1 MLIHGVNSRREVSPP
16 EEAIT
21 TTRRPADSGAAPRR
35 SESFSDSV
43 ADSRRGDRFH
53 YVWAAV
59 QSLKLLDQ
67 QSELMQV
74 WVERAAGDP
83 VPGDEIIDL
92 AEYYGS
98 RDGVDRV
105 TVRQLKYSTKRAT
118 KGLGLSDLGPTFRK
132 FSQIEKRKYAAFRIP
147 ATARTEYAITSNR
160 PVGSSL
166 QNAIEQIVTGKP
178 ISTNSIASKLLGWLE
193 TDQRRGSDLLRRL
206 SFDGAGSEL
215 AALQAQLEVLT
226 AELTGEA
233 DSTVPSVL
241 LDQVS
246 RRATGE
252 VSGPIE
258 VSTVAMSF
266 GVMVEDLVPAPSLIP
281 PHHVAVPR
289 AAYRE
294 LADVILGGA
303 GPTIISAVGGAGK
316 TTFAASLTTLLEE
329 RAVVLIYDCFGN
341 GSYRAPDKPR
351 HRHRDGL
358 VQIASELA
366 ARALSAPLIP
376 RAATGSAEYTKAFIQ
391 RLREA
396 RRRLSESA
404 PGTELVIVVDA
415 ADNAVIAAEA
425 RGDHAFVQ
433 DLLQVEPID
442 GVHLVV
448 TARPYR
454 VAQLRAPADV
464 AVHQLAEFSIDETAS
479 MLRAAYPDATDNDVA
494 EFHRRTSANPR
505 IQALV
510 LSETSTLRA
519 CLNSLTGLSAAGE
532 DPVAQLLG
540 RQLDT
545 VLEAAGDDRVSFE
558 FAGQLLATLR
568 PRIPVEVLA
577 SLTGRDESLIRSFVS
592 DLGRGLVIE
601 EDAVQFLDEPTETFF
616 RSRYP
621 LSEDNA
627 DRVIRELT
635 ALSSSNGYAAASLPQ
650 VLWEAH
656 RFEDLAALAL
666 SDAGLPAAG
675 EVERRQIAQLRTSFA
690 LRAAIR
696 VGDPA
701 AVVELAMIA
710 GAAAA
715 SSERRYTLLRDH
727 ADLAGEVID
736 GTTLDEI
743 RAARLIPSE
752 WPGSVLNAEAVM
764 LAFKEDRRGD
774 ALNRLRGARAAMYAW
789 VQTSSE
795 DRGGR
800 LEPRH
805 GANIAL
811 ATAWLQDESMAAHY
825 LEGWKPDRWVF
836 EQARPVASI
845 LLARGEQ
852 DRVARLGV
860 AARTPAL
867 SLAIAAEL
875 QKLGLSLSRD
885 HAERAWHTL
894 RGARVDIDHDD
905 FSLGGNSDA
914 VYRGVAWITAFS
926 VRSGVAT
933 VRQGLNLLTKYLP
946 KIPPRGLGNYHGR
959 DSAGILSAY
968 ALRAALRGRTL
979 AIEDL
984 EPPRDRFDRSTR
996 EEEHA
1001 ELTRLLPW
1009 LQGWAGWALGRSSAA
1024 GIRKLLDSY
1033 PTERSSYRD
1042 PILLRRIAGP
1052 LTAQLARSSRSTRV
1066 ATSFERILTS
1076 AQAHSGLFVATDM
1089 IASLQGD
1096 ARFVESAYACADASA
1111 VSAEAE
1117 LQTAD
1122 QMADDLV
1129 RIARA
1134 MYMFDEAEA
1143 HAYFEKAV
1151 AIASRVGDDTWQRWE
1166 AIVSL
1171 ARGAIV
1177 DDPDQAFLLAKHL
1190 ADSAERLEPYM
1201 YSGFDT
1207 TKLLGALQRMTGPR
1221 VLAIVSQWRDRQF
1234 ASFGSLIGTLR
1245 NQADGVLA
1253 GHPELGIALAPF
1265 SDGGDLGD
1273 ELAAL
1278 SATGSLTDERVS
1290 AVQQL
1295 AWARG
1300 GELAAEDVDPS
1311 WAERYGLRP
1320 RRPNPDRGYVKSTLD
1335 DPDWESK
1342 RQREREV
1349 LAGSLQTFDLG
1360 SPAGMAEAAAAIR
1373 DGHHGSDVSILIDEV
1388 ERRPKNTWASI
1399 LTSFSNEDSFSVW
1412 QRAEFIRGAS
1422 RLKSPSRAF
1431 RAALRGLGSD
1441 YLGRHAADVTSG
1453 FSLGLEL
1460 GVLATVLETDERSVL
1475 LRALE
1480 LTDAEVAVASADSCY
1495 RLAAGVAPLLAP
1507 PDAVRTLTSALGALE
1522 TALEINQWSPA
1533 GVEIPSTANLD
1544 SAVAAT
1550 IWSALADP
1558 RASTR
1563 WRATHAARF
1572 LIAFG
1577 ADDAVQALADMVL
1590 SDAPAGFADPR
1601 FPFYRWHAIEGFL
1614 VAAERAAVDDP
1625 SRVTP
1630 LLASISAL
1638 SAANLDHSR
1647 IQNICTEIARRCGHA
1662 GLTRSARI
1670 QRAPLIDV
1678 RSSERPRAP
1687 KPFGHHAAK
1696 SEFSFHFD
1704 FEEHAIASLTES
1716 FRTTHQD
1723 VVRKMS
1729 DLILDEWGYRGSPEL
1744 AADPRRDAGAYD
1756 SEETYF
1762 YKYDAPKAEDFK
1774 YYLSYHAMMTVA
1786 GRLLRTTTRFRDPD
1800 EGNDAFDEW
1809 FAQFDLG
1816 REDRRWIADIR
1827 RPVPDG
1833 QERRHHKPGE
1843 DWLWK
1848 VGAND
1853 FIPEFLD
1860 PDGWVTVR
1868 SAARQSEYRTWDNTF
1883 VTSSL
1888 VAEDTAMALLRA
1900 LQAAPSFTN
1909 HRLPLA
1915 DDEDFTFDNGSFQLH
1930 GWIVSPDHE
1939 TGVDRRDDFAR
1950 DVQYPTPRPSR
1961 SILDALGLS
1970 SSEDGMSWSTSD
1982 GVLAAKAESW
1992 SLRDWGREPSGPHG
2006 TRLRVSPEL
2015 LATVAT
2021 HTGMAV
2027 IVEVRIDRYDEST
2040 RRNSSHDSLGYL
2052 DDYVKFFLFTP
2063 RSGWRDARGR
2073 PFSGPADRG
2082 KPG

>member
-1 MLIHGVNSRREVSPP
+1 
-16 EEAIT
+16 
-21 TTRRPADSGAAPRR
+21 
-35 SESFSDSV
+35 V
-43 ADSRRGDRFH
+43 ADSRKGDRFH

-67 QSELMQV
+67 QSELTQV
-74 WVERAAGDP
+74 WVEGAAGEP

-92 AEYYGS
+92 AEYYGAH
-98 RDGVDRV
+98 DAINRV
-105 TVRQLKYSTKRAT
+105 IIRQLKYSTKRGT
-118 KGLGLSDLGPTFRK
+118 KNLGLSDLGPTFRK
-132 FSQIEKRKYAAFRIP
+132 FSQIDNRKYAALRIP
-147 ATARTEYAITSNR
+147 GTAHAEYAITSNR

-166 QNAIEQIVTGKP
+166 RNAIEQIVTGKP
-178 ISTNSIASKLLGWLE
+178 IATNSIAAKLLGWLE
-193 TDQRRGSDLLRRL
+193 TDQRRGSNLLRRL
-206 SFDGAGSEL
+206 TFDGAGSEL
-215 AALQAQLEVLT
+215 SALQAQLEVLT

-233 DSTVPSVL
+233 DSTVPAVL

-252 VSGPIE
+252 AKGPIE
-258 VSTVAMSF
+258 LSTVAMAF

-281 PHHVAVPR
+281 PYDGAVARV
-289 AAYRE
+289 AYRE
-294 LADVILGGA
+294 LADVVLGSA

-316 TTFAASLTTLLEE
+316 TTFAASLPTLLED
-329 RAVVLIYDCFGN
+329 RAVVVIYDCFGN

-366 ARALSAPLIP
+366 AQALSAPVIP
-376 RAATGSAEYTKAFIQ
+376 RAGTGTAEYTKAFIQ

-396 RRRLSESA
+396 RRRLTESA

-425 RGDHAFVQ
+425 RGDQAFVH

-454 VAQLRAPADV
+454 VAQLRAPSDV
-464 AVHQLAEFSIDETAS
+464 AIHQLAEFSIDETAS
-479 MLRAAYPDATDNDVA
+479 MLRTVHPDATNNDVA

-510 LSETSTLRA
+510 LSETATLRD
-519 CLNSLTGLSAAGE
+519 CLNSLAGLSAAGD
-532 DPVAQLLG
+532 DPVAQLLA
-540 RQLDT
+540 RQLNT
-545 VLEAAGDDRVSFE
+545 VLEAAGGDRGSLE

-568 PRIPVEVLA
+568 PRIPVEVIA
-577 SLTGRDESLIRSFVS
+577 SLAGCDESLIRSFVS

-621 LSEDNA
+621 LSEGNA

-635 ALSSSNGYAAASLPQ
+635 ALSSSSGYAAASLPQ
-650 VLWEAH
+650 VLWEAG

-666 SDAGLPAAG
+666 SDAGLPVAG

-696 VGDPA
+696 IGDPG

-743 RAARLIPSE
+743 RAARLFPSE

-764 LAFKEDRRGD
+764 LAIKEDRRGD
-774 ALNRLRGARAAMYAW
+774 ALNRLRGARAAIYAW

-795 DRGGR
+795 DREGK

-811 ATAWLQDESMAAHY
+811 ATAWLQDEPTAARY
-825 LEGWKPDRWVF
+825 LEGWRPDRWIF
-836 EQARPVASI
+836 EQSRSVASI
-845 LLARGEQ
+845 LLARGEE
-852 DRVARLGV
+852 DRVVRLGV
-860 AARTPAL
+860 AARTSAL
-867 SLAIAAEL
+867 SLAIAAEF
-875 QKLGLSLSRD
+875 QKLGLPQSRD
-885 HAERAWHTL
+885 HTERAWRTL

-905 FSLGGNSDA
+905 FSPGGISDA
-914 VYRGVAWITAFS
+914 VYRGAAWITANS
-926 VRSGVAT
+926 VRLEIAT
-933 VRQGLNLLTKYLP
+933 ARQGVNLLTKYLP
-946 KIPPRGLGNYHGR
+946 KSPPRGLGDYHGR
-959 DSAGILSAY
+959 ENAGLLSAY
-968 ALRAALRGRTL
+968 ALRAALRGRAL
-979 AIEDL
+979 AIDDL
-984 EPPRDRFDRSTR
+984 ELPRDRSDRSMR
-996 EEEHA
+996 EEEKA
-1001 ELTRLLPW
+1001 QLSRLLPW
-1009 LQGWAGWALGRSSAA
+1009 LREWSGWALGRSTAA
-1024 GIRKLLDSY
+1024 AIQKLLDSY

-1052 LTAQLARSSRSTRV
+1052 MTAQFARSSRSTRV
-1066 ATSFERILTS
+1066 VSSFEKILTS

-1096 ARFVESAYACADASA
+1096 ARFVDSAYACADASA
-1111 VSAEAE
+1111 ASAEAE
-1117 LQTAD
+1117 QQTAD

-1129 RIARA
+1129 RIGRA

-1143 HAYFEKAV
+1143 HAYFGKAV
-1151 AIASRVGDDTWQRWE
+1151 AIVSRVGDDAWQRWE
-1166 AIVSL
+1166 SIVSL

-1221 VLAIVSQWRDRQF
+1221 TLAIVSQWRDRQF
-1234 ASFGSLIGTLR
+1234 GSFGSLIGTLR
-1245 NQADGVLA
+1245 GQADGILA

-1265 SDGGDLGD
+1265 SDSGGLGD

-1278 SATGSLTDERVS
+1278 AATDSLTDERFS

-1320 RRPNPDRGYVKSTLD
+1320 RRPIPDRGHVNSSWD
-1335 DPDWESK
+1335 DPHWEMK
-1342 RQREREV
+1342 RQREREA
-1349 LAGSLQTFDLG
+1349 LRESLQTLDLG
-1360 SPAGMAEAAAAIR
+1360 SPAGMAAAAAAIR
-1373 DGHHGSDVSILIDEV
+1373 EGHHGSDASILIDELD
-1388 ERRPKNTWASI
+1388 RRPKNTWATV
-1399 LTSFSNEDSFSVW
+1399 LAAFANEDSFSIW

-1422 RLKSPSRAF
+1422 RLEFSSQAF
-1431 RAALRGLGSD
+1431 RSALRELGND
-1441 YLGRHAADVTSG
+1441 YLRRHAADVTTG

-1460 GVLATVLETDERSVL
+1460 GVLAAVLETDERSVL
-1475 LRALE
+1475 LGALE

-1495 RLAAGVAPLLAP
+1495 RLASGVAPLLAA
-1507 PDAVRTLTSALGALE
+1507 PDAVRALTGALGALE
-1522 TALEINQWSPA
+1522 TALEIDPWSAA
-1533 GVEIPSTANLD
+1533 GVEIPTTADSN
-1544 SAVAAT
+1544 SAVAGT

-1558 RASTR
+1558 RGSTR

-1577 ADDAVQALADMVL
+1577 ADDAVQTLTDMVL
-1590 SDAPAGFADPR
+1590 HDAPAGFADPR

-1614 VAAERAAVDDP
+1614 VAAERVAVDDP

-1630 LLASISAL
+1630 LLASIAAL
-1638 SAANLDHSR
+1638 SAAHPDH
-1647 IQNICTEIARRCGHA
+1647 
-1662 GLTRSARI
+1662 ARI
-1670 QRAPLIDV
+1670 QHICTQIASRCGDADLSRLATIQRASLDDV
-1678 RSSERPRAP
+1678 RSFERPDAP
-1687 KPFGHHAAK
+1687 KPFGHHAVK

-1704 FEEHAIASLTES
+1704 FEEHAIAPLSES
-1716 FRTTHQD
+1716 FRTTHQV
-1723 VVRKMS
+1723 VVRAMS

-1744 AADPRRDAGAYD
+1744 AADPRREAGAYD

-1762 YKYDAPKAEDFK
+1762 YKYEFPKAEDLE
-1774 YYLSYHAMMTVA
+1774 YYLSYQALLTVA
-1786 GRLLRTTTRFRDPD
+1786 GRLLRTTTRYRDPD
-1800 EGNDAFDEW
+1800 DGNDAFDEW

-1816 REDRRWIADIR
+1816 REDRCWIADAR
-1827 RPVPDG
+1827 RPVPAG
-1833 QERRHHKPGE
+1833 QEGRRHGYRD
-1843 DWLWK
+1843 DWLWTVTAK
-1848 VGAND
+1848 D
-1853 FIPEFLD
+1853 FVPEFLNE
-1860 PDGWVTVR
+1860 DGWVTVR
-1868 SAARQSEYRTWDNTF
+1868 SAAQHSEYRSSDNTF

-1888 VAEDTAMALLRA
+1888 VSPDTAMALMRA
-1900 LQAAPSFTN
+1900 LQSAPSFNN
-1909 HRLPLA
+1909 HRLPLTV
-1915 DDEDFTFDNGSFQLH
+1915 DDDFTFDTGSFQLR
-1930 GWIVSPDHE
+1930 GWLDTPHLE
-1939 TGVDRRDDFAR
+1939 TGADRRDDFAR
-1950 DVQYPTPRPSR
+1950 DVQFPTPRPSR
-1961 SILDALGLS
+1961 WVLDALELAAT
-1970 SSEDGMSWSTSD
+1970 DNGMSWSGSD
-1982 GVLAAKAESW
+1982 GVLAATAESW
-1992 SLRDWGREPSGPHG
+1992 SLKDGGREPSGPHG
-2006 TRLRVSPEL
+2006 TRLRVSPQL
-2015 LATVAT
+2015 LASLAT
-2021 HTGMAV
+2021 HSGMAV
-2027 IVEVRIDRYDEST
+2027 IVEVRIDRYDGST
-2040 RRNSSHDSLGYL
+2040 RRNSNHDSLGYL

-2063 RSGWRDARGR
+2063 DAGWRDSRGR
-2073 PFSGPADRG
+2073 PVAGPADRRQLG
-2082 KPG
+2082 

>member
-1 MLIHGVNSRREVSPP
+1 MAGVGTAGLSPP

-21 TTRRPADSGAAPRR
+21 TTRRPADSGAAPSR
-35 SESFSDSV
+35 SESFADSV
-43 ADSRRGDRFH
+43 ADSRKGDRFH

-67 QSELMQV
+67 QSELFQV
-74 WVERAAGDP
+74 WVEGAAGEP

-92 AEYYGS
+92 AEYYGA
-98 RDGVDRV
+98 RDAVDRV
-105 TVRQLKYSTKRAT
+105 IVRQLKYSTKRAT

-132 FSQIEKRKYAAFRIP
+132 FSQIEKRKYTAFRIP
-147 ATARTEYAITSNR
+147 ATANTEYAITSNR

-166 QNAIEQIVTGKP
+166 RNAIEQIVTGKP
-178 ISTNSIASKLLGWLE
+178 IATNSIASRLLWWLE
-193 TDQRRGSDLLRRL
+193 ADQRRGSDLLRRL
-206 SFDGAGSEL
+206 TFDGAGSEL

-233 DSTVPSVL
+233 DSTVPAVL
-241 LDQVS
+241 LEQVS
-246 RRATGE
+246 RRAAGE

-258 VSTVAMSF
+258 LSTVAMAF

-281 PHHVAVPR
+281 PHDGAVAR

-294 LADVILGGA
+294 LADVVLGSA

-316 TTFAASLTTLLEE
+316 TTFAASLPTLLEE
-329 RAVVLIYDCFGN
+329 QAVVVIYDCFGN

-366 ARALSAPLIP
+366 AQALSSPLIP
-376 RAATGSAEYTKAFIQ
+376 RAATGSPEYSKAFIQ

-396 RRRLSESA
+396 RRRLAESA
-404 PGTELVIVVDA
+404 PGIELVIVVDA

-425 RGDHAFVQ
+425 RGDQAFVH
-433 DLLQVEPID
+433 DLLQVEPIG
-442 GVHLVV
+442 GVHLVF

-454 VAQLRAPADV
+454 VAQLRAPSDV
-464 AVHQLAEFSIDETAS
+464 AIHQLPEFSIDETAS
-479 MLRAAYPDATDNDVA
+479 MLRAAHPDATDNDVA

-510 LSETSTLRA
+510 LSETATLRD
-519 CLNSLTGLSAAGE
+519 CLNSLTGLSAAEE

-545 VLEAAGDDRVSFE
+545 VLEAAGGDRGSLE

-601 EDAVQFLDEPTETFF
+601 ENAVQFLDEPTETFF

-621 LSEDNA
+621 LSDDNA
-627 DRVIRELT
+627 DRVIRELS

-650 VLWEAH
+650 VLWEAG

-666 SDAGLPAAG
+666 SDAGLPVAG

-715 SSERRYTLLRDH
+715 SSERRYMLLRDH

-736 GTTLDEI
+736 GATLDEI
-743 RAARLIPSE
+743 RAARLLPSE
-752 WPGSVLNAEAVM
+752 WPGSVLSAEAVM
-764 LAFKEDRRGD
+764 LALKEDRRGD
-774 ALNRLRGARAAMYAW
+774 ALNRLRGARAAIYAW

-795 DRGGR
+795 DRDGK

-811 ATAWLQDESMAAHY
+811 ATARLQDEPTAAHY
-825 LEGWKPDRWVF
+825 LEGWRPDRWVF
-836 EQARPVASI
+836 EQSMSVTSI

-860 AARTPAL
+860 AARTSAL

-875 QKLGLSLSRD
+875 HKLGLPLSRD
-885 HAERAWHTL
+885 HAERAWRTL

-905 FSLGGNSDA
+905 FSRGGISDA

-926 VRSGVAT
+926 VRSGIAT
-933 VRQGLNLLTKYLP
+933 VRQGLNVLAKYLP
-946 KIPPRGLGNYHGR
+946 KTPPRGLGDYHGR
-959 DSAGILSAY
+959 DNAGLLSAY

-979 AIEDL
+979 TIDDL
-984 EPPRDRFDRSTR
+984 EPPPDLFDRSRR
-996 EEEHA
+996 EEEKTQ
-1001 ELTRLLPW
+1001 LTPLLPW
-1009 LQGWAGWALGRSSAA
+1009 LQGWAGWALGHSSAA
-1024 GIRKLLDSY
+1024 GIWKLLDSY
-1033 PTERSSYRD
+1033 PKERSSYRD

-1052 LTAQLARSSRSTRV
+1052 MTAQLARSSRSTRV
-1066 ATSFERILTS
+1066 ATTFRKILTS
-1076 AQAHSGLFVATDM
+1076 APTHSGLFVATDM
-1089 IASLQGD
+1089 IASLRGD
-1096 ARFVESAYACADASA
+1096 ARFVDSAYECAAKSA
-1111 VSAEAE
+1111 ESAEAE
-1117 LQTAD
+1117 PQTAD

-1129 RIARA
+1129 LVARA
-1134 MYMFDEAEA
+1134 IYMFDEAEA

-1151 AIASRVGDDTWQRWE
+1151 TIVSRVGDDTWQRWE
-1166 AIVSL
+1166 SIVSL

-1177 DDPDQAFLLAKHL
+1177 GDRNEAFLLAKHL
-1190 ADSAERLEPYM
+1190 ADSAERLEPYL
-1201 YSGFDT
+1201 YNGLDS
-1207 TKLLGALQRMTGPR
+1207 TKLLAALQQMAGPR
-1221 VLAIVSQWRDRQF
+1221 SLAIVSQWRDRQF
-1234 ASFGSLIGTLR
+1234 GSFGSLIGALR
-1245 NQADGVLA
+1245 DQTDGVLA

-1265 SDGGDLGD
+1265 SDAGGLGD

-1278 SATGSLTDERVS
+1278 SEAGSLTEQRFR

-1300 GELAAEDVDPS
+1300 GELAAEDVDPR

-1320 RRPNPDRGYVKSTLD
+1320 RRPKHDGGYVNSSLD
-1335 DPDWESK
+1335 DPNWETK
-1342 RQREREV
+1342 REQERE
-1349 LAGSLQTFDLG
+1349 AIRGSLRKLDLG
-1360 SPAGMAEAAAAIR
+1360 TSAGMADAAAAIH
-1373 DGHHGSDVSILIDEV
+1373 DGHHSSAASLLINEV
-1388 ERRPKNTWASI
+1388 ERRPRNTWASI
-1399 LTSFSNEDSFSVW
+1399 LAAFSNEDSFSGW
-1412 QRAEFIRGAS
+1412 QRAEFIRRAS
-1422 RLKSPSRAF
+1422 QLKSSSQAF
-1431 RAALRGLGSD
+1431 RTALRNLGND
-1441 YLGRHAADVTSG
+1441 YLRRCAADVTSG

-1460 GVLATVLETDERSVL
+1460 GVLAAVLETDERSVL

-1480 LTDAEVAVASADSCY
+1480 LTDAEVAVASAESCY
-1495 RLAAGVAPLLAP
+1495 RLAGGVAPLLAP
-1507 PDAVRTLTSALGALE
+1507 PDAVRALTASLRALE
-1522 TALEINQWSPA
+1522 SALEIDPWTPT
-1533 GVEIPSTANLD
+1533 GVEVPTTADAD

-1572 LIAFG
+1572 LISFG
-1577 ADDAVQALADMVL
+1577 AGTAVQALMRLVL
-1590 SDAPAGFADPR
+1590 HDAPAGFADPR

-1630 LLASISAL
+1630 LLTSIAAL
-1638 SAANLDHSR
+1638 SAANPNH
-1647 IQNICTEIARRCGHA
+1647 
-1662 GLTRSARI
+1662 ARI
-1670 QRAPLIDV
+1670 QHICTQIAHRCGDAVLARSAMIERALLEDV
-1678 RSSERPRAP
+1678 RRFERPRAP
-1687 KPFGHHAAK
+1687 KPFGHDAVK

-1704 FEEHAIASLTES
+1704 FEEYSIAPLSDS
-1716 FRTTHQD
+1716 FRTPHQE
-1723 VVRKMS
+1723 VVRAMS
-1729 DLILDEWGYRGSPEL
+1729 DLILDEWGYRASLEL
-1744 AADPRRDAGAYD
+1744 TADPRRVAGAYG
-1756 SEETYF
+1756 SEETNF
-1762 YKYDAPKAEDFK
+1762 DKHDAPKAEDLS

-1800 EGNDAFDEW
+1800 EGTDAFDEW
-1809 FAQFDLG
+1809 FAHFDLG
-1816 REDRRWIADIR
+1816 REDRRWIADVR
-1827 RPVPDG
+1827 RPAPDG
-1833 QERRHHKPGE
+1833 HERRQHNYGDE
-1843 DWLWK
+1843 WLWK
-1848 VGAND
+1848 VAAND
-1853 FIPEFLD
+1853 FIPEFLNA
-1860 PDGWVTVR
+1860 DGWVTVR
-1868 SAARQSEYRTWDNTF
+1868 SAALQSDYDTWDNTF

-1888 VAEDTAMALLRA
+1888 VAEDTGMSLLRA

-1909 HRLPLA
+1909 HRLPLT
-1915 DDEDFTFDNGSFQLH
+1915 DDEDFTFDNGSFQLR
-1930 GWIVSPDHE
+1930 GWVDSPHHE
-1939 TGVDRRDDFAR
+1939 TGIDRRDDFAR
-1950 DVQYPTPRPSR
+1950 DVQFPTPRPSR
-1961 SILDALGLS
+1961 TVLDALGLS

-1982 GVLAAKAESW
+1982 GVLAATAESW
-1992 SLRDWGREPSGPHG
+1992 SLRDYGREPSGPHG
-2006 TRLRVSPEL
+2006 TRLRMSPAL
-2015 LATVAT
+2015 LASVAT
-2021 HTGMAV
+2021 HAGMAV
-2027 IVEVRIDRYDEST
+2027 IVEVRIDRYGAST
-2040 RRNSSHDSLGYL
+2040 RRNSNHDSLGYL
-2052 DDYVKFFLFTP
+2052 DDYVKFFLFSP
-2063 RSGWRDARGR
+2063 GVGWRDARGR
-2073 PFSGPADRG
+2073 PIAGPADRG
-2082 KPG
+2082 